1 VLDDATS
8 AIDVTTE
15 DAIHDALQT
24 LMQNRTTIII
34 AHRLST
40 ISLADRVL
48 LLDEGRLVA
57 SGTHAEL
64 MANEPRYSEVLAR
77 AEEEE
82 QEAAEHSGEGGAHSG
97 EGGEHSGEEP
107 GDGAPAPDEPAGAR
121 P

>member
-15 DAIHDALQT
+15 DAIHDALHT

-40 ISLADRVL
+40 ISLAERVL
-48 LLDEGRLVA
+48 LLDDGRIVA
-57 SGTHAEL
+57 TGTHAEL
-64 MANEPRYSEVLAR
+64 MANEPRYSDVLAR
-77 AEEEE
+77 ASED
-82 QEAAEHSGEGGAHSG
+82 HG
-97 EGGEHSGEEP
+97 
-107 GDGAPAPDEPAGAR
+107 GDGTVDDAPTPDEPAGAR